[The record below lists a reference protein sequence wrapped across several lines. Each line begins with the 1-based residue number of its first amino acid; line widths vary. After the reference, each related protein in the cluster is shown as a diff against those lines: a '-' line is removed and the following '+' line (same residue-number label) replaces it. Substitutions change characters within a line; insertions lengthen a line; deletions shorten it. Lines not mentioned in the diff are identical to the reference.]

1 MQKFIALVNTA
12 INPVK
17 YITGS
22 CAAYAAFLCEE
33 AERRGLNR
41 AIMILSRTDTIAN
54 DGSLMVSHVMAQI
67 DGKYY
72 DVTGETDVDEW
83 ISDINKDLESYCD
96 RKIDW
101 KHDLWGGSW
110 TPLELLKEI
119 SNRYRFDHDQLTAF
133 SELKRATEDLID
145 VKVP

>member
-33 AERRGLNR
+33 AERRKLSWDLV
-41 AIMILSRTDTIAN
+41 ILSRTDTIAN
-54 DGSLMVSHVMAQI
+54 DGSMMVSHVMAQI

-72 DVTGETDVDEW
+72 DVTGETGVDEW
-83 ISDINKDLESYCD
+83 IADINKDLESYCD
-96 RKIDW
+96 REIEW
-101 KHDLWGGSW
+101 KHDVWGGGWPS
-110 TPLELLKEI
+110 LVLKEI
-119 SNRYRFDHDQLTAF
+119 SNQYRFDHDQLTAF
-133 SELKRATEDLID
+133 SELKRATEDLIN